1 MSDSPIIVV
10 KIGGSTLGSHD
21 TTLEDLVAL
30 QREGWRPLV
39 VHGGG
44 AAISEWLNER
54 NAPTRFERGLRV
66 TDRKSLR
73 VVVAVLAGLI
83 NKELVAAIQAL
94 GGRAIGLSGA
104 DGGLIRVRQLDP
116 VLGYVGRIERID
128 GDLCGELLE
137 QGYLPVVA
145 PLGLLLEDEA
155 PLESRILNINA
166 DTVAGEMA
174 FALGA
179 RWLVFLTDV
188 PGIAGR
194 EGRSLACLSCAEAA
208 ALIADDTVSGGMI
221 PKVEACVRACQ
232 GDSRTAIIDGR
243 QEHAL
248 LAAVQRGELA
258 GTIIGEDKE
267 GS

>member
-1 MSDSPIIVV
+1 MSNSRIIVV
-10 KIGGSTLGSHD
+10 KIGGSTLGRHD

-66 TDRKSLR
+66 TDAQSLR
-73 VVVAVLAGLI
+73 VVVAVLAGII
-83 NKELVAAIQAL
+83 NKELVAAIDAL
-94 GGRAIGLSGA
+94 GGRAMGLSGA
-104 DGGLIRVRQLDP
+104 DGGLLRVRQLDP
-116 VLGYVGRIERID
+116 GLGYVGRIERVD
-128 GDLCGELLE
+128 SDLCTGLLE

-145 PLGLLLEDEA
+145 PLGLLAEGEPA
-155 PLESRILNINA
+155 LESRILNINA

-194 EGRSLACLSCAEAA
+194 EGASLACLSCSEAA
-208 ALIADDTVSGGMI
+208 ALIEDGTVSGGMI
-221 PKVEACVRACQ
+221 PKVEACLRACQ
-232 GDSRTAIIDGR
+232 GGSSTAIIDGR

-248 LAAVQRGELA
+248 LAALQCGHPA
-258 GTIIGEDKE
+258 GTVIGEGE
-267 GS
+267 QGS